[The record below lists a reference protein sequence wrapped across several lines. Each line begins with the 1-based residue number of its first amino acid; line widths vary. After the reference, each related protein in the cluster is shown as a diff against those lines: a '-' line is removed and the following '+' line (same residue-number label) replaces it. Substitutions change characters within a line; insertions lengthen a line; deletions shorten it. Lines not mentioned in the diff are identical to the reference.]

1 VHKTAEGAGR
11 LTLLLNPNVH
21 SVQDIAALMAY
32 IDVHLDSAKGWF
44 WKAALKETAGDT
56 VRSSLKEWNKQF
68 LVRRT
73 KALVLTKLLGKKT
86 IDVEVVEQHPDE
98 IFL

>member
-1 VHKTAEGAGR
+1 VHRTAEGSGR
-11 LTLLLNPNVH
+11 LTFLLNPNVH
-21 SVQDIAALMAY
+21 SGQDIAACMAY

-44 WKAALKETAGDT
+44 WKAALKERAGDT
-56 VRSSLKEWNKQF
+56 VRASLKEWNKQF

-73 KALVLTKLLGKKT
+73 KALVLTHLLGEKS
-86 IDVEVVEQHPDE
+86 IEVEVVEQHPDE